1 MYNSE
6 FKLRGK
12 IKMILLTH
20 CVSVSV
26 WILVLHCYEFSF
38 SVFIRQISLHTL
50 AQRVV
55 NC

>member
-20 CVSVSV
+20 CVSVLV
-26 WILVLHCYEFSF
+26 WILVLHCHPEFRF
-38 SVFIRQISLHTL
+38 SVSIRQISLHTL
-50 AQRVV
+50 TQ
-55 NC
+55 

>member
-26 WILVLHCYEFSF
+26 WILVLHCCHEFSF
-38 SVFIRQISLHTL
+38 QFPFVKYLYTL
-50 AQRVV
+50 TQ
-55 NC
+55 

>member
-26 WILVLHCYEFSF
+26 WILVMSL
-38 SVFIRQISLHTL
+38 VFQFPFVKYLYTHT
-50 AQRVV
+50 VS
-55 NC
+55 C